1 MNAFRVNLI
10 RCVSHYALSALL
22 SKDGRGA
29 DVSASRTLYVERKIK
44 RREHVTREQPYLP
57 HFWLERLSFHQG
69 IRPEV
74 CQKQLVL
81 LHIEP
86 RARVAGMRRIIG
98 AATIRYQFI
107 FPPSNQ
113 NACPPQLSCMC
124 DHRNV
129 LEHVFLM
136 AVQRGCFGRAIQRG
150 RAAGKGSLHHA
161 RLVGRALQG
170 VHSAD
175 CGDRVAS
182 TALRASR
189 GR

>member
-1 MNAFRVNLI
+1 MRYRLFYRKTVGAPTSRHLA
-10 RCVSHYALSALL
+10 RCML
-22 SKDGRGA
+22 
-29 DVSASRTLYVERKIK
+29 VERKIK

-86 RARVAGMRRIIG
+86 RARVAGMRRIG
-98 AATIRYQFI
+98 AAIYEKVSVHF
-107 FPPSNQ
+107 SALNQ
-113 NACPPQLSCMC
+113 NACHPQLSCMC

-129 LEHVFLM
+129 LEHVFLI
-136 AVQRGCFGRAIQRG
+136 AVQRGFFGRAIQRG
-150 RAAGKGSLHHA
+150 RAAGKGSPHHA

>member
-1 MNAFRVNLI
+1 MNLI

-86 RARVAGMRRIIG
+86 RARVAGMRRIG

-113 NACPPQLSCMC
+113 NACPPQLFSCMC

-129 LEHVFLM
+129 LEHVFLT
-136 AVQRGCFGRAIQRG
+136 AVQRGFFGRAIQRG
-150 RAAGKGSLHHA
+150 RAAGKGS
-161 RLVGRALQG
+161 RGKVGRALQG

-175 CGDRVAS
+175 CGDREAS